1 MNTFIKCLIELSLHL
16 VWNTKQKCKNK
27 LLKNYIAIS
36 SLERERVWIFHLF
49 IHWSVSWRF
58 WLHNSFTYLKNPL
71 LYIEIVCILTNIQ
84 GKLLVTVDR
93 MCSLS
98 IFVCE
103 FSTCLSSFQCFSR
116 KTTWFHA
123 CYFRRPKDV
132 FSLYWPHFT

>member
-1 MNTFIKCLIELSLHL
+1 MF
-16 VWNTKQKCKNK
+16 
-27 LLKNYIAIS
+27 
-36 SLERERVWIFHLF
+36 LEDFDCI
-49 IHWSVSWRF
+49 IH
-58 WLHNSFTYLKNPL
+58 LKNPL
-71 LYIEIVCILTNIQ
+71 LYIENVCILTNIQ

-123 CYFRRPKDV
+123 CYFQRPKDV
-132 FSLYWPHFT
+132 FSLCVGTDHTLHNWPIFADSAQTSENKNKKVT